1 MAKITELKQA
11 QISKYYFKHEKQVI
25 LLIIS
30 DGENSHCLA
39 VRKLEIKGQVTKKQG
54 EIFFILLEAKVKDIL
69 MQKLE

>member
-39 VRKLEIKGQVTKKQG
+39 VRKLEIKGQVTKKTRG
-54 EIFFILLEAKVKDIL
+54 NFLYSLRSKSKRHSHAKA
-69 MQKLE
+69 